1 VPRRAKEPAAPLDL
15 EQCRDLD
22 PEQPMGRKPMLFF
35 GPALFGAG
43 CACWLAGVTILY
55 GALLPDRRR

>member
-1 VPRRAKEPAAPLDL
+1 
-15 EQCRDLD
+15 
-22 PEQPMGRKPMLFF
+22 MGNNQETIMLFF

-55 GALLPDRRR
+55 GAALTASAVRR